1 MRDDTYTA
9 HAGAKFP
16 IKWTAPEGLAYNKFS
31 TKSDVWAFG
40 ILLWEIATCGMSP
53 YPGVELTDVYHM
65 LEKGYR
71 MECPPGCPPKVY
83 DLMKQCWL
91 WSAADRPSFD
101 EIHHALE
108 NMFQESSVTEGK
120 PLKYAYSIFLVTYF
134 CDCRSRE
141 TTEGQ
146 QTPSSLPEQQIVVF

>member
-1 MRDDTYTA
+1 MGENHLVKVADFGLARLMRDDTYTA

-40 ILLWEIATCGMSP
+40 ILLWEIATYGMSP
-53 YPGVELTDVYHM
+53 YPGVDLTDVYHM

-83 DLMKQCWL
+83 ELMRQCWQ
-91 WSAADRPSFD
+91 WSAMERPTFK
-101 EIHHALE
+101 EIHHSLE
-108 NMFQESSVTEGK
+108 NMFQESSITEGK
-120 PLKYAYSIFLVTYF
+120 YM
-134 CDCRSRE
+134 
-141 TTEGQ
+141 
-146 QTPSSLPEQQIVVF
+146 